1 MGVVAAGAA
10 VARAAHRPRSSTR
23 SPQRF
28 MVVGGIRGVEV
39 VEVVIKVAAAAAA
52 AGVVIVDVE

>member
-28 MVVGGIRGVEV
+28 MVVGGIRGGEV
-39 VEVVIKVAAAAAA
+39 VEVVVKVVAA
-52 AGVVIVDVE
+52 AGVVIVEVE

>member
-10 VARAAHRPRSSTR
+10 VARATHTPRSSTR

-39 VEVVIKVAAAAAA
+39 VEVVIKVAAAA
-52 AGVVIVDVE
+52 GVVIVEVE